1 MSFANSLAYEY
12 YFNTSFKSCQQF
24 LILILKYFFV
34 MLRKVI
40 KSMTTAFER
49 IKELADKQRISL
61 NDLEDKLG
69 ISRNSLYGIKKAN
82 PKSDRLQQIAD
93 YFNVSTDYLLGR
105 TENPNI
111 AKNGD
116 ASAPLDLRDIAAQSM
131 LFDGK
136 PLTEEDIDFITA
148 VLEAHL
154 KNK

>member
-1 MSFANSLAYEY
+1 MFQT
-12 YFNTSFKSCQQF
+12 FD
-24 LILILKYFFV
+24 
-34 MLRKVI
+34 
-40 KSMTTAFER
+40 R
-49 IKELADKQRISL
+49 IKELAQKQGLSINLLEEKLGYSRNTIYNLKNSKPSTERIS
-61 NDLEDKLG
+61 E
-69 ISRNSLYGIKKAN
+69 
-82 PKSDRLQQIAD
+82 IAD

-105 TENPNI
+105 TDNPNI
-111 AKNGD
+111 ATNGD

>member
-1 MSFANSLAYEY
+1 M
-12 YFNTSFKSCQQF
+12 
-24 LILILKYFFV
+24 FF
-34 MLRKVI
+34 
-40 KSMTTAFER
+40 TFEK
-49 IKELADKQRISL
+49 IKELADKQGISL
-61 NDLEDKLG
+61 NMLEEKLG
-69 ISRNSLYGIKKAN
+69 FSRNTIYNMKKSTPN
-82 PKSDRLQQIAD
+82 VERVSKIAD

-111 AKNGD
+111 AKDGD

>member
-1 MSFANSLAYEY
+1 MFS
-12 YFNTSFKSCQQF
+12 T
-24 LILILKYFFV
+24 
-34 MLRKVI
+34 
-40 KSMTTAFER
+40 FE
-49 IKELADKQRISL
+49 IVKDLCEKKGISL
-61 NDLEDKLG
+61 NTLEEKLELG
-69 ISRNSLYGIKKAN
+69 KNSLYGLKRNQPSAE
-82 PKSDRLQQIAD
+82 RLQQIAD

-111 AKNGD
+111 AKDGD

>member
-1 MSFANSLAYEY
+1 MFS
-12 YFNTSFKSCQQF
+12 T
-24 LILILKYFFV
+24 
-34 MLRKVI
+34 
-40 KSMTTAFER
+40 FE
-49 IKELADKQRISL
+49 IVKDLCEKKGISL
-61 NDLEDKLG
+61 NTLEEKLELG
-69 ISRNSLYGIKKAN
+69 KNSLYGLKRNQPSAE
-82 PKSDRLQQIAD
+82 RLQQIAD

-111 AKNGD
+111 AKDGD

-136 PLTEEDIDFITA
+136 PLSEEDIDFITA

>member
-1 MSFANSLAYEY
+1 MFPTFE
-12 YFNTSFKSCQQF
+12 
-24 LILILKYFFV
+24 
-34 MLRKVI
+34 KV
-40 KSMTTAFER
+40 R
-49 IKELADKQRISL
+49 ELARKKGLSL
-61 NDLEDKLG
+61 NQVEEKLG
-69 ISRNSLYGIKKAN
+69 YSKNTLYSLKRQKV
-82 PKSDRLQQIAD
+82 SSERLQEIAD

-111 AKNGD
+111 AKDGD

>member
-1 MSFANSLAYEY
+1 M
-12 YFNTSFKSCQQF
+12 
-24 LILILKYFFV
+24 
-34 MLRKVI
+34 
-40 KSMTTAFER
+40 FETFEK
-49 IKELADKQRISL
+49 IKELAKKRGKALGQVEEDLGYGRNTLYKIKNSTPNAERIA
-61 NDLEDKLG
+61 E
-69 ISRNSLYGIKKAN
+69 IAN
-82 PKSDRLQQIAD
+82 

-105 TENPNI
+105 TDNPKI
-111 AKNGD
+111 ATDGD